1 MRRPDTR
8 AGPSGGPGWGGALEG
23 AMSIVMDEG
32 LQRQCGF
39 EADHEGQGRIIRDEA
54 ALEGSN
60 PR

>member
-1 MRRPDTR
+1 VPTPEQGHPR
-8 AGPSGGPGWGGALEG
+8 SGPGRGGALEG

-54 ALEGSN
+54 ALEGSS

>member
-1 MRRPDTR
+1 
-8 AGPSGGPGWGGALEG
+8 
-23 AMSIVMDEG
+23 MSIVMDEG

-54 ALEGSN
+54 ALEGSS